1 MLARIW
7 EDTRGR
13 VAVAAAVLVL
23 AAGGAGAWLWLGG
36 GAEATAGTYRMER
49 STAIYAPIAT
59 RQADPRPL
67 TQEEVLGA
75 DTARLTANGTV
86 LVRRGAGPSGGGG
99 GPAWGAAG
107 GAPAGVTATGP
118 VRVRGAGSLSGD
130 CAAAVWGSAADALAG
145 CTQVLRAV
153 YASEDGAIS
162 GQFLVFNMPDAKAAD
177 ALVEALDPAA
187 ERGFVRVAPEQP
199 ASFDAPR
206 SWAQARALGHFVTL
220 TWVGP
225 VGDERPDLT
234 GAQLAL
240 DGLGRALHQRVID
253 AE

>member
-1 MLARIW
+1 MLGRIW
-7 EDTRGR
+7 GDTRGR
-13 VAVAAAVLVL
+13 VAVVATVLVL
-23 AAGGAGAWLWLGG
+23 VAGGAGAWWWLRDGTQ
-36 GAEATAGTYRMER
+36 ATAGTYRMER
-49 STAIYAPIAT
+49 STAIYAPIAN
-59 RQADPRPL
+59 RKADPRPL
-67 TQEEVLGA
+67 TEQEILGP
-75 DTARLTANGTV
+75 DTERLTANDTV
-86 LVRRGAGPSGGGG
+86 LVRR
-99 GPAWGAAG
+99 AA
-107 GAPAGVTATGP
+107 
-118 VRVRGAGSLSGD
+118 SLSGD

-199 ASFDAPR
+199 ASFDATR

>member
-1 MLARIW
+1 MLGRIW

-86 LVRRGAGPSGGGG
+86 LVRR
-99 GPAWGAAG
+99 AA
-107 GAPAGVTATGP
+107 
-118 VRVRGAGSLSGD
+118 SLSED
-130 CAAAVWGSAADALAG
+130 CAAVVWGSAADALTG

-199 ASFDAPR
+199 ASFDATR